1 MKENFVNDLEV
12 GKEITDFFMA
22 KKAQIKTGSNG
33 KDYFDV
39 ELCDKTGSVAGKKWD
54 IEPQESNG
62 LANIKDGEMLKV
74 RAVVNEW
81 QGTKQLRI
89 SRIRKANPVQDGLEM
104 TDFVKAA
111 PEKPEDMYDYI
122 FGIAESLGDEDY
134 RKLCVKI
141 LTDNKEKL
149 MYYPAASRNHHAEF
163 AGLLFHMKRMLMT
176 GRKICEVYTDLNVD
190 LVSCGVIVHDM
201 EKLNEIESN
210 EYGMS
215 PGYSMEGT
223 LLGHIVMGA
232 KYIDQIGTEIGM
244 PYEKM
249 IMIEHMVVSHHY
261 EPDYGSPK
269 RPMFPEAEVLHYC
282 DIMDARL
289 FDMFDALTTAEPGG
303 FSEKVWTLDGR
314 RVYKPAY
321 LNGDEEVD
329 GAQTG
334 ADEEAD
340 GAQEDE
346 HIISIDDY
354 PDGILPTE

>member
-1 MKENFVNDLEV
+1 MKTVFVKDLEV
-12 GKEITDFFMA
+12 GKEITDFFIA

-39 ELCDKTGSVAGKKWD
+39 ELSDKSGSVAGKKWD
-54 IEPQESNG
+54 VEPQESNN
-62 LANIKDGEMLKV
+62 LANIKDGELLKI
-74 RAVVNEW
+74 RAMVNEW

-89 SRIRKANPVQDGLEM
+89 SRIRKANPIQDGLEM
-104 TDFVKAA
+104 SDFIKAA
-111 PEKPEDMYDYI
+111 PENPQDMYDYI
-122 FGIAESLGDEDY
+122 FGIADGLTDPDY

-149 MYYPAASRNHHAEF
+149 MYYPAASKNHHAEF

-176 GRKICEVYTDLNVD
+176 GRKICEVYTDLNID

-232 KYIDQIGTEIGM
+232 KYIEKVGTEIGM
-244 PYEKM
+244 PYEKR

-261 EPDYGSPK
+261 EPDFGSPK

-289 FDMFDALTTAEPGG
+289 FDMFEALGSAEPGG

-314 RVYKPAY
+314 RIYKPEY
-321 LNGDEEVD
+321 PSEGTDEDMNMNDSVD
-329 GAQTG
+329 FDD
-334 ADEEAD
+334 DEPFGHA
-340 GAQEDE
+340 
-346 HIISIDDY
+346 
-354 PDGILPTE
+354 

>member
-1 MKENFVNDLEV
+1 MKPYYIKDLKSDEGHRIDDRYLV
-12 GKEITDFFMA
+12 
-22 KKAQIKTGSNG
+22 KTADIRDGNNG
-33 KDYFDV
+33 KRHLYLSLADA
-39 ELCDKTGSVAGKKWD
+39 TGDIQSVKWNLTPD
-54 IEPQESNG
+54 E
-62 LANIKDGEMLKV
+62 V
-74 RAVVNEW
+74 RAFARIKSGMVISVSERCRDYKGQNQLILDAIKGEAKE
-81 QGTKQLRI
+81 GTYERADL
-89 SRIRKANPVQDGLEM
+89 
-104 TDFVKAA
+104 FKAA
-111 PEKPEDMYDYI
+111 PEKPQDMYDYI
-122 FGIAESLGDEDY
+122 FGIADGLTDPDY

-149 MYYPAASRNHHAEF
+149 MYYPAASKNHHAEF

-176 GRKICEVYTDLNVD
+176 GRKICEVYTDLNID

-232 KYIDQIGTEIGM
+232 KYIEKVGTEIGM
-244 PYEKM
+244 PYEKR

-261 EPDYGSPK
+261 EPDFGSPK

-289 FDMFDALTTAEPGG
+289 FDMFEALGSAEPGG

-314 RVYKPAY
+314 RIYKPEY
-321 LNGDEEVD
+321 PSEGTDEDMNMDDSVD
-329 GAQTG
+329 FDD
-334 ADEEAD
+334 DEPFGHA
-340 GAQEDE
+340 
-346 HIISIDDY
+346 
-354 PDGILPTE
+354 

>member
-1 MKENFVNDLEV
+1 MKSVYISELEV

-22 KKAQIKTGSNG
+22 KKAQIKVGSNS
-33 KDYFDV
+33 KEYFDV
-39 ELCDKTGSVAGKKWD
+39 ELCDKTGSVSGKKWD
-54 IEPQESNG
+54 IEPQESNN
-62 LANIKDGEMLKV
+62 LANIKDGQMLKI
-74 RAVVNEW
+74 RAMVNEW

-89 SRIRKANPVQDGLEM
+89 SRIRYANPEADGLDM

-122 FGIAESLGDEDY
+122 YSVAESLGDPDY
-134 RKLCVKI
+134 RALSVKV
-141 LTDNKEKL
+141 LADNKEKL
-149 MYYPAASRNHHAEF
+149 MYYPAAAKNHHAEF

-176 GRKICEVYTDLNVD
+176 GRKICEVYTDLNMD

-232 KYIDQIGTEIGM
+232 KYIDRIAEEIGM
-244 PYEKM
+244 PYEKA

-289 FDMFDALTTAEPGG
+289 FDMFEALGSAEPGG
-303 FSEKVWTLDGR
+303 FSEKVWTLDNR
-314 RVYKPAY
+314 RVYKPTFSEDEPESGPEP
-321 LNGDEEVD
+321 GDE
-329 GAQTG
+329 
-334 ADEEAD
+334 
-340 GAQEDE
+340 
-346 HIISIDDY
+346 
-354 PDGILPTE
+354 